1 MSTQHPRSHLGERM
15 PGPSRRSSAK
25 SQHTSSNNDVALN
38 AVAAAE
44 SHQNPPT
51 ATTEGSVSK
60 NTIVPDPVPV
70 HSPSSSSVQ
79 SNASDFD
86 QDSDYS
92 ISSSDD
98 SESESLNSKQKRQKL
113 DREQCAAP
121 APGKK
126 DNEHSLVQASTRRT
140 SNGTYSQESSQAV
153 EQNSEAG
160 ALSNEKIDSNQE
172 ELTPSRVCQYISKT
186 DKRARALK
194 EDLEATQSQ
203 LDESREDLEATQSQ
217 LDKSQDDLEATKS
230 QLDESQ
236 EDLEATQSQLDKSQE
251 DLEATKSQLDK
262 SKQQVLGQARRSQ
275 EELQTTTQQLQTT
288 ESQLQTTTQQL
299 QTTESQLQTTTQQLQ
314 TTESQLQTTE
324 SQLTDANQRACELEI
339 RVASLESRIRE
350 SDELFQRVVMQL
362 IGHVPDTQPRWAV
375 QRNEIELTDEIL
387 GRGGWAEVKVAR
399 FRGNRVAAKIMHATI
414 MSDYNRTMFTREM
427 EMASY
432 ARHPYLLQFIGAT
445 LDNEV
450 PIILTELMQISLR
463 RVLEIRTP
471 LTQQHKLTISY
482 HVALALNYLHL
493 MHPEPIIHRDVSS
506 ANVLLEQ
513 QGRNW
518 KAKLSDYGSA
528 NFVRRTSTN
537 APGNAM
543 YAAPE
548 AVDPQRHSPKMDV
561 FSFGLLLQEIFSGEM
576 PSIEDIHNRQ
586 RLAIR
591 FPQVEAQIHLCIR
604 PDPEERP
611 AITEITS
618 ELARLI
624 ENT

>member
-1 MSTQHPRSHLGERM
+1 MQNM
-15 PGPSRRSSAK
+15 PGPSRRSSAQ

-51 ATTEGSVSK
+51 ATNEGFVSK

-86 QDSDYS
+86 QSSDYS

-126 DNEHSLVQASTRRT
+126 DDEHSLVQASTRRT
-140 SNGTYSQESSQAV
+140 SNSQESSQAV

-160 ALSNEKIDSNQE
+160 ALSNEKIDSDQE
-172 ELTPSRVCQYISKT
+172 ELTSSRVCQYISKT
-186 DKRARALK
+186 DKRARV
-194 EDLEATQSQ
+194 LE
-203 LDESREDLEATQSQ
+203 SQ
-217 LDKSQDDLEATKS
+217 LDKSKEDLEATKS

-236 EDLEATQSQLDKSQE
+236 EDLEATKSQLDESQEDLEATKSQLDESQE

-262 SKQQVLGQARRSQ
+262 SKQQVLTLLGQARRSQ
-275 EELQTTTQQLQTT
+275 EELQMTTQRLQTTMQRHQVT
-288 ESQLQTTTQQL
+288 ESQLQTTTQQF
-299 QTTESQLQTTTQQLQ
+299 
-314 TTESQLQTTE
+314 QTTE
-324 SQLTDANQRACELEI
+324 SQLTDANQRVRELEI
-339 RVASLESRIRE
+339 RVASSESRVRE

-387 GRGGWAEVKVAR
+387 GRGGWAEVKAAR

-414 MSDYNRTMFTREM
+414 VSDYNRTRFTREM
-427 EMASY
+427 EIASY
-432 ARHPYLLQFIGAT
+432 ATHPHLLQFIGAT

-450 PIILTELMQISLR
+450 PIILTELMQTSLR
-463 RVLEIRTP
+463 RELERRTP

-528 NFVRRTSTN
+528 NFVRRTSTI

-604 PDPEERP
+604 QDPEERP